1 MTESAPV
8 RSGARYRRILRFAL
22 RALLQTWWFEL
33 ALPKLGLRKIA
44 QRTFTARMTRFARG
58 FRDLAV
64 DLGGLMIK
72 LGQFMSSRLDVLPPE
87 ITRELAGLQDA
98 VPPVPFAEVRAL
110 AERELGVPLAT
121 AYASFAETPLA
132 AASLGQAH
140 RATLSD
146 EDARIAGFGA
156 VVVKVQRPGIEQ
168 IIEVDLAAL
177 RRVASWLSR
186 VRIVSDHVDA
196 PALVEEFAK
205 TSFEEIDYLHE
216 AASAERFAEDFAEH
230 PQVEAPEIV
239 WERTTRR
246 VLTLADVTAI
256 KIDDV
261 AGLEAAG
268 IDPKEVAQ
276 VFASTMFE
284 QLFSHGRFHAD
295 PHPGN
300 IFVTPGA
307 PVTPGLDGEPWRL
320 TFIDFGMMGE
330 VSDTMRD
337 GLRRVL
343 VAVAT
348 RDSRG
353 LIAGISEVGVL
364 LPAADT
370 GELERA
376 MRELFARFGGMGV
389 SELRAVDP
397 DELLR
402 FSDEFGEVVRSLPFQ
417 LPENFLLAIRAMSL
431 TSGVCS
437 SLDPE
442 FNIWDAVE
450 PFAGRLVREESGNAV
465 QAFAKSAVEVAGLA
479 VGLPVRIDA
488 LITRF
493 EEGRVTVST
502 PDVSRR
508 LSRIERL
515 VRRAVWA
522 VLFAGVL
529 VAGALLRP
537 NDETLGTVLMWASLV
552 PLLGAVFTRRVP

>member
-1 MTESAPV
+1 MTESAPT
-8 RSGARYRRILRFAL
+8 RSSARYRRIIRFAL
-22 RALLQTWWFEL
+22 GAFVQTWWFEL
-33 ALPKLGLRKIA
+33 ALPRLGLGRIA
-44 QRTFTARMTRFARG
+44 RRGGDARMTRLARG

-64 DLGGLMIK
+64 ELGGLMIK
-72 LGQFMSSRLDVLPPE
+72 VGQFLSSRLDVMPPE

-98 VPPVPFAEVRAL
+98 VPPVPFPAVREL
-110 AERELGVPLAT
+110 AERELGVPLTT
-121 AYASFAETPLA
+121 AYASFDEAPLA

-140 RATLSD
+140 RAVLSA
-146 EDARIAGFGA
+146 EDARIAGFA
-156 VVVKVQRPGIEQ
+156 DVVVKVQRPGIEQ

-177 RRVASWLSR
+177 RRVAAWLSR

-196 PALVEEFAK
+196 PGLVEEFAK
-205 TSFEEIDYLHE
+205 TSLEEIDYLHE

-230 PQVEAPEIV
+230 PQIGAPEIV

-246 VLTLADVTAI
+246 VLTLSDVTAI

-300 IFVTPGA
+300 LFVTPGSPDA
-307 PVTPGLDGEPWRL
+307 EAPWRL

-330 VSDTMRD
+330 VSDTLRG

-343 VAVAT
+343 VAIAT

-353 LIAGISEVGVL
+353 LVAGISEVGVL
-364 LPAADT
+364 LPSADT

-376 MRELFARFGGMGV
+376 MRALFSRFGGMGV
-389 SELRAVDP
+389 SELRSVDP
-397 DELLR
+397 NELR
-402 FSDEFGEVVRSLPFQ
+402 DFSDEFGEVVRSLPFQ

-431 TSGVCS
+431 TSGVCT

-450 PFAGRLVREESGNAV
+450 PFAGRLVREEGGSTA

-479 VGLPVRIDA
+479 FGLPRRIDDI
-488 LITRF
+488 ITRL
-493 EEGRVTVST
+493 EEGGVTVAT
-502 PDVSRR
+502 PELNRR

-529 VAGALLRP
+529 VSGVLLRP
-537 NDETLGTVLMWASLV
+537 VDEVLGTALMWVSLV
-552 PLLGAVFTRRVP
+552 PLLGTLFTRRVP